1 MLFLNLIED
10 LQKLENGCPSL
21 IDGQEKIIFGKVICC
36 TGDTEGQ
43 HEWAG
48 YKVGVGFAFHKCRH
62 CQCQYDAMQQSFY
75 DHDFHARSKETHERH
90 CQEINDAPTEQVKA
104 DLRITYGINHRSAL
118 CDLNNFDITMQL
130 PQDIM
135 HTLLE
140 GVVQYEL
147 RHILSSYISSGEFTL
162 TQLNKAIR
170 SQCYG
175 YSEVAN
181 KPDPLRESVFQGD
194 EKYKLKYNAA
204 QARLFLRLI
213 PFILCSLVCENDPIY
228 PLITELIAIC
238 QIVFSPVI
246 SLQTI
251 SLLKL
256 LIGEH
261 LGNFKE
267 HFPDVSIIPKQ
278 HYLIHIPRM
287 IKHLGPLVR
296 HSCFNFESSTQ
307 LL

>member
-1 MLFLNLIED
+1 MVLGKKISVKHWKNKRLLVEKDETFIYIPLLESLQQFLSNKKVAKIVIKKPKYCDKEIYYDICDGELFKNDPFFLEHEDAIQIIIYHDAVEVCSPLGSHAGIHKLDMFYYTLGNLNPKVRSKHCAVRLLGIANSKVVKRYGHNAILKPVIED
-10 LQKLENGCPSL
+10 LQKLENGCPLL

-62 CQCQYDAMQQSFY
+62 CQCHYDAMQQSFY
-75 DHDFHARSKETHERH
+75 DHDFHAKSKETHERH

-147 RHILSSYISSGEFTL
+147 RHTL
-162 TQLNKAIR
+162 
-170 SQCYG
+170 
-175 YSEVAN
+175 
-181 KPDPLRESVFQGD
+181 
-194 EKYKLKYNAA
+194 
-204 QARLFLRLI
+204 
-213 PFILCSLVCENDPIY
+213 
-228 PLITELIAIC
+228 
-238 QIVFSPVI
+238 
-246 SLQTI
+246 
-251 SLLKL
+251 
-256 LIGEH
+256 
-261 LGNFKE
+261 
-267 HFPDVSIIPKQ
+267 
-278 HYLIHIPRM
+278 
-287 IKHLGPLVR
+287 
-296 HSCFNFESSTQ
+296 
-307 LL
+307 